1 MIFSI
6 FSPLSPSKVKMAS
19 KQAHKRLTKEYLG
32 VQKNPIPF
40 IVTKPKEDNILE
52 WYVMFKNGFEGNNGR
67 QLLEGL

>member
-1 MIFSI
+1 
-6 FSPLSPSKVKMAS
+6 MAS

-52 WYVMFKNGFEGNNGR
+52 WYVVMFKKGFEGKNGR
-67 QLLEGL
+67 QLLEEL